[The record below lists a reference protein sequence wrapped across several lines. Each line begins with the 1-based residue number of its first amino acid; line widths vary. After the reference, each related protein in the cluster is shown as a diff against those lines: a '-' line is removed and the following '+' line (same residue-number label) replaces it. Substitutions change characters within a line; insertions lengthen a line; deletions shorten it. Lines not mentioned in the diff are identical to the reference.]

1 MPQFNMS
8 NRSFPLSTPPGL
20 RKFADGIATGPVGM
34 SGQGVH
40 KGGRGHRILS
50 KVCHA
55 CHKTLGVALFRVG
68 MWKGD
73 RSDRRC
79 IDCVD
84 AKRLCGAAG
93 ADAAHPE
100 ELSQPLSP
108 APPGPLVQHCHAS
121 DGQDDDLFDDEQDEP
136 AANGAQ
142 LLPIASATPTT
153 VPATPTPVAASR
165 SPAKRSSPRPGGQ
178 YGNAAVQVRELARA
192 EASNA
197 SQAAKV
203 VAVQAQ
209 IAAAGRDQQ
218 ELAALRAEV
227 AGLRADSDCRKEEQ
241 AKAEERAVVAA
252 EMDVQVAA
260 AMKEKIRKHTVEA
273 ATHNRSWAI
282 SEPLVG
288 ASVLPYPYPTLPLTL
303 PYP

>member
-1 MPQFNMS
+1 
-8 NRSFPLSTPPGL
+8 
-20 RKFADGIATGPVGM
+20 M
-34 SGQGVH
+34 SGKAVH
-40 KGGRGHRILS
+40 KGGRGNRILS

-55 CHKTLGVALFRVG
+55 CHKTLGETLFGVG
-68 MWKGD
+68 MWRGD
-73 RSDRRC
+73 RFDRRC
-79 IDCVD
+79 RDCVD

>member
-1 MPQFNMS
+1 M
-8 NRSFPLSTPPGL
+8 T
-20 RKFADGIATGPVGM
+20 ADA
-34 SGQGVH
+34 
-40 KGGRGHRILS
+40 R
-50 KVCHA
+50 A
-55 CHKTLGVALFRVG
+55 AL
-68 MWKGD
+68 MQ
-73 RSDRRC
+73 S
-79 IDCVD
+79 DCVGLLTLMPPHSPRRSLPILYIQTVPLAAYAPVAAWD
-84 AKRLCGAAG
+84 AWSVQPCHEDDGED
-93 ADAAHPE
+93 DA
-100 ELSQPLSP
+100 
-108 APPGPLVQHCHAS
+108 
-121 DGQDDDLFDDEQDEP
+121 LFDDEQDEP

-260 AMKEKIRKHTVEA
+260 ALNETIRKYTVEA
-273 ATHNRSWAI
+273 AKHSTSWAI

-288 ASVLPYPYPTLPLTL
+288 ASVPPLPYPTLPL
-303 PYP
+303 